1 LRATGF
7 GGVLAAGRAADLA
20 LEGDF
25 FAAGFC
31 ARGGDEGFF
40 FAAGLAAWAFAAVI
54 LLTGLSSQ
62 RLDCSSAGVALA

>member
-1 LRATGF
+1 
-7 GGVLAAGRAADLA
+7 LA